1 MRIATIGL
9 CMLLLA
15 GCVSNA
21 EEVQQQQLE
30 AATERPK
37 QADRLFDAVVQEFG
51 SRDWKIRV
59 SSREHLLNATHFEE
73 LNSELRRRVI
83 ARVMVFPR
91 GLALNVTSEYQRLDR
106 STKPPQ
112 WIGAEDEMTLS
123 RARRDEAELG
133 KAIQARFKERP

>member
-1 MRIATIGL
+1 MRIATFGL
-9 CMLLLA
+9 WMLLA
-15 GCVSNA
+15 GCVSNT
-21 EEVQQQQLE
+21 EEVQEKQQL
-30 AATERPK
+30 AAQERPQ
-37 QADRLFDAVVQEFG
+37 QAERLFDAVVEEFA
-51 SRDWKIRV
+51 SREWQIRV

-83 ARVMVFPR
+83 ARIMVFPR

-106 STKPPQ
+106 STKPAE
-112 WIGAEDEMTLS
+112 WVGAEDALTAS